1 MEATRPPLYC
11 AVWPSHT
18 GRGRMQS
25 ENRADSGLDRRVT
38 SCAEGGID
46 KACTLAPI
54 LLLQNAI
61 GLQYQTNDITFTC

>member
-18 GRGRMQS
+18 GRDRMQS
-25 ENRADSGLDRRVT
+25 ENRADLDRCVT
-38 SCAEGGID
+38 RCAEGGMD
-46 KACTLAPI
+46 KACTLPPI
-54 LLLQNAI
+54 LLLQNTI